1 LETGRTAGGAT
12 LDSLQSQYALLKAQL
27 EQARKETNFLTI
39 AKLLNDQDLREALD
53 EQKHFV
59 RTPESRQQFLE
70 AAAQRAF
77 DYAEKHLKVLQ
88 SAIQQARSGRSA
100 QSPDGS
106 AQSEA
111 AVLNEQLRE
120 LKKMNRDQE
129 RIFVQQNFPN
139 AVLTK
144 LMQDLADAQQ
154 KLATL
159 TGEFS
164 AEHPSVQQ
172 QKELIAMINEQ
183 IHEQVEGVVAG
194 LQIRLK
200 AAQREQL
207 EQPNAASGAQESAV
221 TDDEEKEIRRIQ
233 AMLQNSPDLL
243 NSLAGGDGGEMSTP
257 LGHAASR
264 DQLRVARFLLD
275 HGADV
280 NRRSEYGVPPL
291 FIAAEG
297 GHKAMVELL
306 LDHGADINAKRSKST
321 GWVGAQTALGIA
333 VIKNFPAVV
342 ETLLAR
348 KADPNIPGFD
358 GLTPLQRATQQSNQR
373 IIELLLR
380 YGANPSSKD

>member
-1 LETGRTAGGAT
+1 MEK
-12 LDSLQSQYALLKAQL
+12 ALSSMQQRVEQL
-27 EQARKETNFLTI
+27 
-39 AKLLNDQDLREALD
+39 
-53 EQKHFV
+53 
-59 RTPESRQQFLE
+59 RQQL
-70 AAAQRAF
+70 F
-77 DYAEKHLKVLQ
+77 DYQEKRLDILQ
-88 SAIQQARSGRSA
+88 SAIQQARGGRSA
-100 QSPDGS
+100 QSPDGL

-111 AVLNEQLRE
+111 TVLNVQLRE

-221 TDDEEKEIRRIQ
+221 TDDEEKEIRRIH
-233 AMLQNSPDLL
+233 
-243 NSLAGGDGGEMSTP
+243 SLAGGDGGEMSTP